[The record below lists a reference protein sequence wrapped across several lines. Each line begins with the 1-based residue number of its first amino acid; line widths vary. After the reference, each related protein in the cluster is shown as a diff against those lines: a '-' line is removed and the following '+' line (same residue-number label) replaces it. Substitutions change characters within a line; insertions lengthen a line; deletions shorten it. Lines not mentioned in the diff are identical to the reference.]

1 MTYLDYQF
9 FDQVINTGLFLQDFV
24 PNKVDKSQFKN
35 FLSNLNDIYKSENIK
50 FTFQSMISNELIFL
64 QEKEGYNKIIKIP
77 LDKLML
83 LREFIPETSLT
94 LYNKMGFAK
103 STDVSFGISKI
114 SSKENFT
121 CFGLVDFFN
130 TLFDMSKKGQSI
142 SRYKGLGE
150 MNPEQLWETT
160 LDRSNRKLLQVKLE
174 DHVHAERQLIMLM
187 GDDVTDR
194 KNFIQDNSVK
204 VANLD
209 I

>member
-1 MTYLDYQF
+1 MR
-9 FDQVINTGLFLQDFV
+9 
-24 PNKVDKSQFKN
+24 
-35 FLSNLNDIYKSENIK
+35 
-50 FTFQSMISNELIFL
+50 ELV
-64 QEKEGYNKIIKIP
+64 
-77 LDKLML
+77 
-83 LREFIPETSLT
+83 PETSLT
-94 LYNKMGFAK
+94 LYNKLGFAK
-103 STDVSFGISKI
+103 STDTSFGISKL

-121 CFGLVDFFN
+121 SYGLVEFFN
-130 TLFDMSKKGQSI
+130 TLFEMSKKGQSI

-174 DHVHAERQLIMLM
+174 DQELAERQLIMLM

-194 KNFIQDNSVK
+194 KNFIQDNSIK

>member
-1 MTYLDYQF
+1 MCIRD
-9 FDQVINTGLFLQDFV
+9 
-24 PNKVDKSQFKN
+24 S
-35 FLSNLNDIYKSENIK
+35 YKTENIK

-64 QEKEGYNKIIKIP
+64 QEKEGYNKIIKIA
-77 LDKLML
+77 LDKLL
-83 LREFIPETSLT
+83 HLREFISSDSLS

-103 STDVSFGISKI
+103 STDTYFGISKL
-114 SSKENFT
+114 SSKENFN
-121 CFGLVDFFN
+121 CNGLVEFFT
-130 TLFDMSKKGQSI
+130 TLFEMSKKGQSI

-150 MNPEQLWETT
+150 MNPDQLWETT
-160 LDRSNRKLLQVKLE
+160 LDRTNRKLLQVKLE
-174 DHVHAERQLIMLM
+174 DQINAERQLIMLM

>member
-1 MTYLDYQF
+1 
-9 FDQVINTGLFLQDFV
+9 
-24 PNKVDKSQFKN
+24 
-35 FLSNLNDIYKSENIK
+35 
-50 FTFQSMISNELIFL
+50 MISNELVFL
-64 QEKEGYNKIIKIP
+64 QEKEGYNKIIKIS
-77 LDKLML
+77 LEKLL
-83 LREFIPETSLT
+83 HLREFIPETSLT
-94 LYNKMGFAK
+94 LYNKLGFAK
-103 STDVSFGISKI
+103 STDTSFGISKL

-121 CFGLVDFFN
+121 NYGLVEFFN
-130 TLFDMSKKGQSI
+130 TLFEMSKKGQSI

-174 DHVHAERQLIMLM
+174 DQELAERQLIMLM

-194 KNFIQDNSVK
+194 KNFIQDNSIK

>member
-1 MTYLDYQF
+1 ME
-9 FDQVINTGLFLQDFV
+9 DFV

-35 FLSNLNDIYKSENIK
+35 FLSNLNDVYKAENIK
-50 FTFQSMISNELIFL
+50 FTFQSMINNEIVFL
-64 QEKEGYNKIIKIP
+64 QEKEGYNKIIKMP

-83 LREFIPETSLT
+83 LREFIPETSMA

-103 STDVSFGISKI
+103 SIDTHFGISKH

-121 CFGLVDFFN
+121 CNGLVEFFN

-174 DHVHAERQLIMLM
+174 DQSHAERQLIMLM

-194 KNFIQDNSVK
+194 KSFIQDNSVK